1 MTDRSIFPGE
11 EEDVSFFSFLKDE
24 GVDMILLS
32 TLVWLNHHL
41 FTKFRL
47 GPSDFFPCQTGS
59 RPSDADMA
67 TTQQPEAS
75 VLADSESSC
84 DGSTLH
90 DSLL

>member
-24 GVDMILLS
+24 GVDMIPLS
-32 TLVWLNHHL
+32 TLVWLNQHL
-41 FTKFRL
+41 FTKFRR

-59 RPSDADMA
+59 RLSDADMA

-75 VLADSESSC
+75 ALAISESSC
-84 DGSTLH
+84 DGSAVH